1 VHIVLV
7 SITYPPEIRAISFM
21 MQELAEELSLRGYK
35 VTVITSQPK
44 TYLTDELSQKS
55 FKELSVENGIQVIR
69 VKTLLFHKD
78 NYLIRGISEII
89 LPFQF
94 YAKIKKHIKE
104 KIDSIIVYSPP
115 LPLAI
120 LGIKVKKRFGAKFL
134 LNIQDIFP
142 QNAIDLGIIKNRFLE
157 NFFERME
164 KKIYRKA
171 DNITAH
177 SEYNRN
183 FLIHKKQVPAKKI
196 RSIYNWIDFNLYN
209 EIEKTSALRTRYG
222 LENKFIFLHA
232 GIIGPAQG
240 MDFIIKIAKEV
251 REITNICF
259 LLVGDGSER
268 QKLEEMVETYNL
280 KNVLFKPLLS
290 KLEYPLLAKEADVGL
305 ACLSRKNRTP
315 VYPGKILGYM
325 ASSIPIVALLNKES
339 DGHRIIQQAQCG
351 YSLIANNSNKA
362 AKLILKVY
370 NEKENLE
377 QFGRNG
383 YNYAKANFSKK
394 ICMDKLE
401 ELIKY

>member
-1 VHIVLV
+1 MGKKIVDYKKSNLHIV
-7 SITYPPEIRAISFM
+7 SYS
-21 MQELAEELSLRGYK
+21 K
-35 VTVITSQPK
+35 
-44 TYLTDELSQKS
+44 
-55 FKELSVENGIQVIR
+55 
-69 VKTLLFHKD
+69 
-78 NYLIRGISEII
+78 
-89 LPFQF
+89 
-94 YAKIKKHIKE
+94 KIKKYIKE

-120 LGIKVKKRFGAKFL
+120 LGIKVKKRFGAKYL

-157 NFFERME
+157 KFFERME

-171 DNITAH
+171 DKITAH

-183 FLIHKKQVPAKKI
+183 FLIHKKNVPAKKI
-196 RSIYNWIDFNLYN
+196 SSIYNWIDLNLYN
-209 EIEKTSALRTRYG
+209 EIEKTGALRTRYG

-240 MDFIIKIAKEV
+240 IDFIIKIAKEV
-251 REITNICF
+251 RDITNICF

-268 QKLEEMVETYNL
+268 PKLEEMVETYNL
-280 KNVLFKPLLS
+280 KNVLFKPFLT
-290 KLEYPLLAKEADVGL
+290 KHEYPLLAKDVDVGL
-305 ACLSRKNRTP
+305 ACLSRKNKTP
-315 VYPGKILGYM
+315 VYPGKILSYM

-362 AKLILKVY
+362 TKLIMKVY

-377 QFGRNG
+377 QFGLNG
-383 YNYAKANFSKK
+383 FNYAKANFSKK
-394 ICMDKLE
+394 ACMDKLE

>member
-1 VHIVLV
+1 
-7 SITYPPEIRAISFM
+7 
-21 MQELAEELSLRGYK
+21 MQELAEELVLRGNR

-55 FKELSVENGIQVIR
+55 YRELSVENGIQVIR
-69 VKTLLFHKD
+69 VQTLLFHKD
-78 NYLIRGISEII
+78 NYLIRGISEIS
-89 LPFQF
+89 LPFLF
-94 YAKIKKHIKE
+94 YAKIKKYIKE

-120 LGIKVKKRFGAKFL
+120 LGIKVKKRFGAKYL

-157 NFFERME
+157 KFFESME
-164 KKIYRKA
+164 KKIYKKA
-171 DNITAH
+171 DKITAH

-183 FLIHKKQVPAKKI
+183 FLIHNKNVPAKKI
-196 RSIYNWIDFNLYN
+196 SSIYNWIDLDLYN
-209 EIEKTSALRTRYG
+209 EIEKTGALRTRYG

-251 REITNICF
+251 RDITNICF

-268 QKLEEMVETYNL
+268 PRLEEMVETYNL
-280 KNVLFKPLLS
+280 KNVLFRPLLS
-290 KLEYPLLAKEADVGL
+290 KLEYPLLAKDADVGL

-362 AKLILKVY
+362 AKLIMRVY
-370 NEKENLE
+370 NEKENLK
-377 QFGRNG
+377 QFGLNG
-383 YNYAKANFSKK
+383 FNYAKANFSKNA
-394 ICMDKLE
+394 CMDKLE
-401 ELIKY
+401 ELIKC